1 MVGDTPENKNTG
13 SACAGRLLSGLV
25 ADLYN
30 QHSQELCNYL
40 RSRYGDG
47 PPEPED
53 VVQAT
58 FAKVSELDSLPQI
71 ENPKAFL
78 FRTARNLLIDQFRR
92 RVTSEKHL
100 ELEKEYAQAVD
111 GTAVSGPE
119 RVLMSREELAM
130 LESALRE
137 LDQRERD
144 FLLLHR
150 LHNLGFTEIGR
161 RVGMSRNGVKAIIK
175 RALEKCEQAV
185 NQS

>member
-1 MVGDTPENKNTG
+1 MEKPF
-13 SACAGRLLSGLV
+13 SGLIS
-25 ADLYN
+25 DLYKK
-30 QHSQELCNYL
+30 HWQELCSYL

-53 VVQAT
+53 IAQST
-58 FAKVSELDSLPQI
+58 FAKLSELDTLSQI
-71 ENPKAFL
+71 DNPKAFL

-92 RVTSEKHL
+92 RVTGEKYL
-100 ELEKEYAQAVD
+100 VREAEYAEAS
-111 GTAVSGPE
+111 GLSAVSGPE
-119 RVLMSREELAM
+119 RVLMSREELTM
-130 LESALRE
+130 LESAVQG

-175 RALEKCEQAV
+175 RALEKCEKAV
-185 NQS
+185 NQQ